1 LDDRLV
7 GPGSELVQPVS
18 AATVLLSKR
27 ISARLSTV
35 TRFRD
40 FSGSVTREP
49 PWWVFLGDDNG
60 RGRAAADDA
69 EVYRRPAPDLMRFAT
84 ALVGRVE
91 AARRAPFDWFYQ
103 RVVGG
108 LVADL
113 GAERHLLRNVPLI
126 LCGGHEIYV
135 FEETPTGCCT
145 AQEHRRPLKVET
157 PVRIRWGSWR

>member
-1 LDDRLV
+1 
-7 GPGSELVQPVS
+7 
-18 AATVLLSKR
+18 
-27 ISARLSTV
+27 
-35 TRFRD
+35 
-40 FSGSVTREP
+40 
-49 PWWVFLGDDNG
+49 
-60 RGRAAADDA
+60 
-69 EVYRRPAPDLMRFAT
+69 MRFAT

-157 PVRIRWGSWR
+157 PVRIRWGPGDEGSVFTPRADGPRGVALQTLC